1 MSRYVNGSFLFFFF
15 FFFFLSFPVV
25 FSQLSPNQTDII
37 TRLVSNL
44 NISHM
49 NPNPCSWKG
58 IRCSGNSITNISFS
72 GFGISDSNF
81 LVGLCQLDSLQS
93 IDLSNNLFTS
103 LPESF
108 ISDCGSINGLKMLN
122 LGKNI
127 LSGLLPVF
135 RGFGGLEFLDLSFN
149 NFSGNV
155 TFQLDGLV
163 QLRSLNLSSNSFF
176 GTVPTHLGKGMVL
189 EELHLSNNLF
199 QGPISE
205 ELMNYTNLI
214 LLDLSF
220 NNIYES
226 VPDKIGELSKLE
238 ILILSSNRLTGVIP
252 QSLSRINTLSRFAA
266 NRNMFTGLIP
276 RGISGYLR
284 SLDLSYNY
292 LTGSIPPYFLSS
304 PNLQVVDLTA
314 NSLLGT
320 IPVNISRNLFRLRLS
335 SNNFT
340 GSIPQG
346 ISRYLQSLDLS
357 YNNLTGSIPSD
368 FLSSPNLQ
376 VVDLTAN
383 SLVGAIPVNISRNMF
398 RLRLSFNSL
407 NGPIPSV
414 IGELFNLAYLEV
426 ESNWLTGEIPLEL
439 VNCLSLTL
447 LNLAQNQLQG
457 TIPAGLGKLK
467 KLAVVKLNRNHLNG
481 VIPVEISQL
490 QNLLQLN
497 LSQNSFTGSI
507 PSAIGNLTQLLN
519 LNLGGNELS
528 GSIPQTIAN
537 MAALLELQ
545 LGGNNLSGEIPRM
558 PDGLQ
563 IALNLSSNH
572 FNGSIPNNLG
582 SLNGLELLD
591 LSNNGFTGV
600 VPASFSQLVSLTQLD
615 LSNNQLSGTLPRL
628 PPRAVINISGNKG
641 LVALS
646 PDSPPQDSRPN
657 IVSRKKRIPT
667 AVVIFV
673 KISDAFLAIVF
684 VAVILILVSRYFYR
698 VNDEH
703 LPSGEQPPD
712 VISGHH
718 LITIHSIHRSSI
730 DFTRAMEVFTTNIM
744 LNNRFSTYNKVT
756 MPCGM
761 SYYVKKLNCS
771 DSVFQLG
778 SHERLRQALEI
789 LGRLSNSKVMTPL
802 AYALTADSAYLFYEY
817 AQKGTLFDF
826 LHRSSGDVLDWPCRY
841 SIALGVAQGLDFLH
855 GCTDPVLLLDL
866 STKTILLKSLNEP
879 QIADIELYKV
889 IDPSTSTGSLSKVAG
904 SVGYIPPEYA
914 YTIKVTVAANVY
926 SYGVVL
932 LELLTGKPPISEGT
946 ELAKWVLSHPA
957 QDDGWEHILDSSVSQ
972 TSPEVRSQMLSML
985 KVAQACISISPEARP
1000 MMKNVIKEEH
1010 E

>member
-1 MSRYVNGSFLFFFF
+1 MSRYVNGSFLF

-93 IDLSNNLFTS
+93 IDLSDNSLTS

-122 LGKNI
+122 LSNNI

-149 NFSGNV
+149 NFSGNA

-163 QLRSLNLSSNSFF
+163 QLRSLNLSSNSFL
-176 GTVPTHLGKGMVL
+176 GSVPTHLGKGMVL
-189 EELHLSNNLF
+189 EELQLSRNLF

-205 ELMNYTNLI
+205 GLMNYTNLI

-220 NNIYES
+220 NYIS
-226 VPDKIGELSKLE
+226 GFVPDKIGELSKLE

-252 QSLSRINTLSRFAA
+252 RSLSRINTLSRFAA
-266 NRNMFTGLIP
+266 NLNMFTGSIP

-284 SLDLSYNY
+284 SLDLSYN
-292 LTGSIPPYFLSS
+292 
-304 PNLQVVDLTA
+304 
-314 NSLLGT
+314 
-320 IPVNISRNLFRLRLS
+320 NI
-335 SNNFT
+335 
-340 GSIPQG
+340 Q
-346 ISRYLQSLDLS
+346 
-357 YNNLTGSIPSD
+357 GSIPSD
-368 FLSSPNLQ
+368 FLSSSNLQ

-426 ESNWLTGEIPLEL
+426 ESNRLTGEIPLEL
-439 VNCLSLTL
+439 ENCVNLTL

-457 TIPAGLGKLK
+457 TIPAGLGELK
-467 KLAVVKLNRNHLNG
+467 KLAVVKLNRNYLNG

-545 LGGNNLSGEIPRM
+545 LGANNLSGEIPRM

-572 FNGSIPNNLG
+572 FNGPLPNNLG
-582 SLNGLELLD
+582 RLNGLELLD

-641 LVALS
+641 LAASS

-667 AVVIFV
+667 AVVIV
-673 KISDAFLAIVF
+673 VTISGAFLAIVF
-684 VAVILILVSRYFYR
+684 VAMILILVSRRFYR
-698 VNDEH
+698 VDDEH
-703 LPSGEQPPD
+703 LRSGEQPPA
-712 VISGHH
+712 VISGH
-718 LITIHSIHRSSI
+718 LITENSIHRSGI
-730 DFTRAMEVFTTNIM
+730 DFTRAMEVVAGNIIM
-744 LNNRFSTYNKVT
+744 KSRFSTYYKVS

-761 SYYVKKLNCS
+761 SYYVKKLNCG
-771 DSVFQLG
+771 DKMFQLG
-778 SHERLRQALEI
+778 NHERFRQALEI

-802 AYALTADSAYLFYEY
+802 AYALTVDSAYLFYEY
-817 AQKGTLFDF
+817 AHKGTVFDF

-841 SIALGVAQGLDFLH
+841 SIALGVAQGLSFLH

-866 STKTILLKSLNEP
+866 STKTILLKSLKEP

-889 IDPSTSTGSLSKVAG
+889 IDPSKSTGSLSKVAG

-914 YTIKVTVAANVY
+914 YTMRVTMAANAY

-946 ELAKWVLSHPA
+946 ELAKWVLRHSA

-972 TSPEVRSQMLSML
+972 TSPAVRSQMLSIL
-985 KVAQACISISPEARP
+985 KVALACVTISPEARP
-1000 MMKNVIKEEH
+1000 KMRNVVRMLLNAR
-1010 E
+1010 